1 MPTVAARRY
10 AKAVFEL
17 AQQDGSIEAWER
29 LGRSRSWS
37 DGRPIR
43 RQRRLGRRTGSTR
56 CARTM
61 SFRAPGATTRCTASV
76 EGGSKNLFCRRS
88 PEGRY
93 QVVFYTDSIIVWKN
107 GNPDKP
113 AFSARWQR

>member
-1 MPTVAARRY
+1 MRFLAIVLLVPVAFLVGRATNPKAASARSENRIY
-10 AKAVFEL
+10 TL
-17 AQQDGSIEAWER
+17 
-29 LGRSRSWS
+29 
-37 DGRPIR
+37 
-43 RQRRLGRRTGSTR
+43 RQNDVV
-56 CARTM
+56 
-61 SFRAPGATTRCTASV
+61 RAPGAATRCTASV

>member
-1 MPTVAARRY
+1 MRVTVIALLIPVAFLIGRATNPTAASALPQNHVY
-10 AKAVFEL
+10 TL
-17 AQQDGSIEAWER
+17 
-29 LGRSRSWS
+29 
-37 DGRPIR
+37 
-43 RQRRLGRRTGSTR
+43 RQNDVV
-56 CARTM
+56 
-61 SFRAPGATTRCTASV
+61 RAPGAATRCTASV
-76 EGGSKNLFCRRS
+76 EAGAKNLFCHRS